1 MIQSVVVLYL
11 SKCSQFHLLVQ
22 FLHVLIQVPSF
33 FDYHHWEIEK
43 DAVHESDCYRWE
55 IKKVVVKLFAKMVY
69 IVYQKAAYPT
79 CILLFE
85 GLQGTNNPC
94 FMLLK
99 ILCVVMLASQSL
111 SSRCSSTWHPQC
123 EKPGSGTC
131 SPSKVTHDL
140 KDHIEQQMCLD
151 ESVSIAH

>member
-1 MIQSVVVLYL
+1 MIQSVVALFL
-11 SKCSQFHLLVQ
+11 SKCSQLLVQ

-33 FDYHHWEIEK
+33 FDYTVERLRK
-43 DAVHESDCYRWE
+43 M
-55 IKKVVVKLFAKMVY
+55 LFVRVSLHCVPKS
-69 IVYQKAAYPT
+69 P

-85 GLQGTNNPC
+85 GTNNPC

-111 SSRCSSTWHPQC
+111 SSRCSSTWHPQR
-123 EKPGSGTC
+123 EKPGSGSC
-131 SPSKVTHDL
+131 RPSKVTRDV
-140 KDHIEQQMCLD
+140 KDHVKQQMCLD